1 MGPEGVLEGTNGRLG
16 GLGMICKWS
25 TLYKSA
31 LGGIVS
37 FKNREIF

>member
-1 MGPEGVLEGTNGRLG
+1 MGREGFLEGTNGSLEGR
-16 GLGMICKWS
+16 GLICKWS

-37 FKNREIF
+37 FKDSEIF